1 MLGFSSAVS
10 SSGSSKTSSTG
21 KSVKP
26 EILADDFTVLSD
38 KGDKVEKNILAN
50 LKLYRIK
57 IYQNMFLPWTFS
69 SENLQTMPRLL

>member
-38 KGDKVEKNILAN
+38 KGDKVEKKHLGKSQTIQDQNISKYVPTLD
-50 LKLYRIK
+50 I
-57 IYQNMFLPWTFS
+57 
-69 SENLQTMPRLL
+69 LL